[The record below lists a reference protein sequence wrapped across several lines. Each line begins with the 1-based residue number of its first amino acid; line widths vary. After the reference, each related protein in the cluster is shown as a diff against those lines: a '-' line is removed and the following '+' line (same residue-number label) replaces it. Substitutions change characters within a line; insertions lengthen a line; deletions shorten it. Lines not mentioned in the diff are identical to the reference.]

1 MDRDLH
7 SEQPNVGS
15 LRTYRSQSDLTYS
28 YNRAMG
34 IAMIAH
40 HVGHVSLGVAR
51 RSGRHAQ
58 LGHVIRPTKRC
69 GNCVTARRLLI
80 NSAQTF
86 HHTSRWNLS
95 IYVCVCVCVWRQK
108 TRLFAVLPLE
118 NRHEIA
124 LYRSAS
130 QFIFFER
137 CLESRTSL
145 LSSAMAMGSNSCTAP
160 RGIEHYGNWV
170 CRPTTSLRERW
181 RADRLAHAHG
191 Q

>member
-1 MDRDLH
+1 MILAFVCVVLNTCCVVGYTSKVGKDILIFHNSRASMNRDLH

-40 HVGHVSLGVAR
+40 RVGHVSLGVAR
-51 RSGRHAQ
+51 RGGRHAQ

-95 IYVCVCVCVWRQK
+95 IQ
-108 TRLFAVLPLE
+108 E
-118 NRHEIA
+118 
-124 LYRSAS
+124 
-130 QFIFFER
+130 FI
-137 CLESRTSL
+137 T
-145 LSSAMAMGSNSCTAP
+145 
-160 RGIEHYGNWV
+160 
-170 CRPTTSLRERW
+170 
-181 RADRLAHAHG
+181 
-191 Q
+191 

>member
-1 MDRDLH
+1 MIIAECIHDTPR
-7 SEQPNVGS
+7 VGMVW
-15 LRTYRSQSDLTYS
+15 LTCTMATAS
-28 YNRAMG
+28 TSR
-34 IAMIAH
+34 
-40 HVGHVSLGVAR
+40 VHVSAFITR
-51 RSGRHAQ
+51 CAYAQGR
-58 LGHVIRPTKRC
+58 VKR
-69 GNCVTARRLLI
+69 
-80 NSAQTF
+80 
-86 HHTSRWNLS
+86 LS
-95 IYVCVCVCVWRQK
+95 PSIYIYVCVCVCVWRQK

-137 CLESRTSL
+137 CLESRKSL

-181 RADRLAHAHG
+181 RADRLAHG

>member
-1 MDRDLH
+1 MRLALH
-7 SEQPNVGS
+7 GATRCNPWIV
-15 LRTYRSQSDLTYS
+15 LRKLW
-28 YNRAMG
+28 
-34 IAMIAH
+34 IAADP
-40 HVGHVSLGVAR
+40 R
-51 RSGRHAQ
+51 FAQ
-58 LGHVIRPTKRC
+58 DNPWIVPDPRF
-69 GNCVTARRLLI
+69 
-80 NSAQTF
+80 AQ
-86 HHTSRWNLS
+86 N
-95 IYVCVCVCVWRQK
+95 IYICMCVCVWRQK

-181 RADRLAHAHG
+181 RADRLAHG